1 MKIMNILIIDDETNL
16 RRSLAFTLRQAGF
29 DCVEAQNGHVGC
41 KLAKKE
47 SPDIILLDVR
57 MPGMSGLDVL
67 EWFNGELPDIPV
79 IMMSAFDDTQDAVNA
94 MKMGA
99 ADYLSKPFDIDE
111 LILLIK
117 ETNSKR
123 QLKSEI
129 QYLRKRYTHEATF
142 IGNSPLIKTLRE
154 CIERVS
160 SSRIKTVLLSGE
172 TGVGKAVVARDLHV
186 RGSGTESP
194 FVEINCATLPEDR
207 IEAELFG
214 AERGAI
220 PGVISRRRGLV
231 EIADGGTL
239 FLDEIGEMPL
249 NVQSKLLA
257 FLETRS
263 YRPVG
268 IVREHHADVRVV
280 AATNSKLE
288 GAVENGSFRQD
299 LYFRLKVMPIEIP
312 PLREREKDIGLLSSH
327 FAMKFAGEAG
337 GQPIEFSKAVREI
350 FHSYSWPGNVR
361 ELKNLIERLTILY
374 PNQHINEEQLP
385 SEMRNVSRKKAQTIE
400 ESLISVE
407 RGLVQDALI
416 KCRGRKGLAAERLGI
431 SRHALKRRMQK
442 LELS

>member
-1 MKIMNILIIDDETNL
+1 MNILIIDDEVNL

-41 KLAKKE
+41 KLARKE

-67 EWFNGELPDIPV
+67 ERLNGDLPDIPV

-117 ETNSKR
+117 ETNANR
-123 QLKSEI
+123 LLKSEV
-129 QYLRKRYTHEATF
+129 QYLRERYTQEATF
-142 IGNSPLIKTLRE
+142 IGSSPLIRTLRE
-154 CIERVS
+154 CLERVS
-160 SSRIKTVLLSGE
+160 SSKIKTVLLLGE

-186 RGSGTESP
+186 RGSGRESP
-194 FVEINCATLPEDR
+194 FVEINCATLPENQ

-220 PGVISRRRGLV
+220 PGIVSKRRGLV

-263 YRPVG
+263 YRPLG
-268 IVREHHADVRVV
+268 IVREHHADVRVI
-280 AATNSKLE
+280 AATNGNLE
-288 GAVENGSFRQD
+288 EAVENGSFRQD

-312 PLREREKDIGLLSSH
+312 PLREREKDIGLLSLH
-327 FAMKFAGEAG
+327 FAKKFSRDASCCS
-337 GQPIEFSKAVREI
+337 IEFSSAVREI
-350 FHSYSWPGNVR
+350 FYTYNWPGNVR

-374 PNQHINEEQLP
+374 PGQKIIEELLP
-385 SEMRNVSRKKAQTIE
+385 SEMRNLSRKKPHTIE
-400 ESLISVE
+400 ESLISIE

-416 KCRGRKGLAAERLGI
+416 KCRGKKGLAAERLGI

>member
-1 MKIMNILIIDDETNL
+1 MNILIIDDEVNL

-67 EWFNGELPDIPV
+67 ERLNGDLPDTPV

-117 ETNSKR
+117 ETNANR
-123 QLKSEI
+123 LLKSEV
-129 QYLRKRYTHEATF
+129 QYLRERYTQEATF
-142 IGNSPLIKTLRE
+142 IGNSSLIKTLRE
-154 CIERVS
+154 CLERIS
-160 SSRIKTVLLSGE
+160 SSNIKTVLLLGE

-186 RGSGTESP
+186 RGSGRESP
-194 FVEINCATLPEDR
+194 FVEINCATLPENQ

-220 PGVISRRRGLV
+220 PGIISKRRGLV

-263 YRPVG
+263 YRPLG
-268 IVREHHADVRVV
+268 IVREHHADVRVI
-280 AATNSKLE
+280 AATNGNLE
-288 GAVENGSFRQD
+288 EAVENGSFRQD

-312 PLREREKDIGLLSSH
+312 PLREREKDIGLLSLH
-327 FAMKFAGEAG
+327 FAKKFSRDASCCS
-337 GQPIEFSKAVREI
+337 IEFSSAVREI
-350 FHSYSWPGNVR
+350 FYTYNWPGNVR

-374 PNQHINEEQLP
+374 PGQKIIEEQLP
-385 SEMRNVSRKKAQTIE
+385 SEMRNLSRKKPHTIE
-400 ESLISVE
+400 ESLISIE

-416 KCRGRKGLAAERLGI
+416 KCRGKKGLAAERLGI